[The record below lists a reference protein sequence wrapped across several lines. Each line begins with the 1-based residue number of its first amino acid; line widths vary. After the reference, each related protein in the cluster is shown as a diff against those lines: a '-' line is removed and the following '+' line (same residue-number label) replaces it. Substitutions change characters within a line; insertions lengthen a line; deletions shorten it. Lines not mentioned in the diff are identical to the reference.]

1 MQALLE
7 MQQVGEHAVPQAFCD
22 HQAAAR
28 DFLEAYVHA
37 YPQLVLEDGAIPT
50 PDHLQS
56 LIANGQ
62 IGALGQ
68 PLERAAFGAQ
78 APFGG
83 QRPAEPSSSNGF
95 PIVVL
100 TLGTSQ
106 VLIDAM
112 QQSPAMKDSIR
123 LIDIAPSGADGLPA
137 SIADVVTS
145 GGLDDGGWEGDG
157 PGAARQELDEVASAS
172 TRASG
177 DFALERD
184 PLDLDRVEA
193 TAAPA
198 GAVPGHDEGEGEVAA
213 TAAPAA
219 PAEPAPTA
227 AAAPAVEPAAAD
239 EVASLTA
246 EPVPAQASAVEPI
259 RPVDTEPVVAEPVA
273 QADEIQGEDPADDQ
287 GDGGTKGAG
296 GDPGEDIAE
305 EDTGKGVLDDDDD
318 VYYPPVG
325 DLLIGSDVFYPAL
338 DRAAAPGVLQE
349 LISVMLDDAIFD
361 PDHAFEGL
369 PPPDDLSPARLREDL
384 STIRSSENVV
394 TIEDLYGTFDDEH
407 EDVFADAG
415 MAPSS
420 HDTDL

>member
-1 MQALLE
+1 MSNPAIVLMTDPSRCSLGDFHYLLQALLE
-7 MQQVGEHAVPQAFCD
+7 MQQMGEHAVPQAFCD
-22 HQAAAR
+22 HPAAAR
-28 DFLEAYVHA
+28 DFLEAYTHA
-37 YPQLVLEDGAIPT
+37 YPQLVLADGAIPT

-68 PLERAAFGAQ
+68 PLEWAAFGAQ

-100 TLGTSQ
+100 TLGSSQ

-198 GAVPGHDEGEGEVAA
+198 GAMPGHEGEGEEAA
-213 TAAPAA
+213 TPAPA

-227 AAAPAVEPAAAD
+227 AAVAAR
-239 EVASLTA
+239 VTRS
-246 EPVPAQASAVEPI
+246 
-259 RPVDTEPVVAEPVA
+259 RTEG
-273 QADEIQGEDPADDQ
+273 QGPCPTQ
-287 GDGGTKGAG
+287 
-296 GDPGEDIAE
+296 
-305 EDTGKGVLDDDDD
+305 
-318 VYYPPVG
+318 
-325 DLLIGSDVFYPAL
+325 
-338 DRAAAPGVLQE
+338 
-349 LISVMLDDAIFD
+349 
-361 PDHAFEGL
+361 
-369 PPPDDLSPARLREDL
+369 
-384 STIRSSENVV
+384 
-394 TIEDLYGTFDDEH
+394 
-407 EDVFADAG
+407 
-415 MAPSS
+415 PSS
-420 HDTDL
+420 